1 MVANVIVALLATML
15 VDVNYPVSR
24 NVIG

>member
-1 MVANVIVALLATML
+1 MVANVIVALLTTML
-15 VDVNYPVSR
+15 VEVNYPVSR